1 MRLCAHHAAFLARPC
16 APRRLACH
24 GSRRTLAVRATDDA
38 STSAGLPKVLVI
50 AGPTAVGKTS
60 LSLRMASA
68 LNGEIVSA
76 DSVQV
81 FEGLDVGASKLPV
94 NERNGIPHHLLDV
107 ADPSQEF
114 GAGEFYEHALEA
126 IDGIVSRG
134 KTPIVVGG
142 TGMYLRWLIDCLLY
156 TSPSPRDATLSRMP
170 SSA

>member
-1 MRLCAHHAAFLARPC
+1 M
-16 APRRLACH
+16 
-24 GSRRTLAVRATDDA
+24 RATDDA

-94 NERNGIPHHLLDV
+94 NERNGILRVRGLPFHCSFSDIYAFFAKYKLLQNGIYRAYDFNR
-107 ADPSQEF
+107 PS
-114 GAGEFYEHALEA
+114 GECY
-126 IDGIVSRG
+126 
-134 KTPIVVGG
+134 VVFQ
-142 TGMYLRWLIDCLLY
+142 
-156 TSPSPRDATLSRMP
+156 SQQNA
-170 SSA
+170 